1 MNVRMQPEWALARAP
16 ASVGNVAAGFDL
28 LGHTFT
34 GPCDEVLARRSTRPG
49 VRIAAITGSA
59 VALPREATR
68 NTAGVA
74 LLALLDA
81 LRPGFGIEIEI
92 RKGIAFGAGLGGS
105 AASSVAALVAA
116 NALLPEPLSREAL
129 YPHAISGEA
138 ASSGARHGDNVGPM
152 LLGGLTLT
160 TAERVLRVPVPPGL
174 HCAVVHPHYV
184 LETRRARAVL
194 TAPYALHDV
203 VRQNAH
209 LAQLL
214 AGCYRGDLELLREG
228 LHDVLVE
235 PRRAPLVPGFARVK
249 QALLDA
255 GALGGSLS
263 GAGPSVFAWC
273 RDVGNAQRAHEA
285 MRAAFRAE
293 GLDSE
298 GWVAPVE
305 GPAAEVVECG
315 S

>member
-1 MNVRMQPEWALARAP
+1 MSTSSAPAWAVARAP
-16 ASVGNVAAGFDL
+16 ASVGNVAAGFDV
-28 LGHTFT
+28 LGHSFD
-34 GPCDEVLARRSTRPG
+34 GPHDEVRVRRVPGRG

-59 VALPREATR
+59 VALPVDPER
-68 NTAGVA
+68 NTAGAA
-74 LLALLDA
+74 LLALLESVH
-81 LRPGFGIEIEI
+81 PGFGFEIEI

-116 NALLPEPLSREAL
+116 NALLPRPLARAAL
-129 YPHAISGEA
+129 YPYAVSGEA

-152 LLGGLTLT
+152 LLGGLALT
-160 TAERVLRVPVPPGL
+160 TAERALRIPVPPGL
-174 HCAVVHPHYV
+174 YCAVVHPHCV

-194 TAPYALHDV
+194 AAPYPLHEV
-203 VRQNAH
+203 VRQHAH

-214 AGCYRGDLELLREG
+214 AGCYRGDPELLRAG

-235 PRRAPLVPGFARVK
+235 PRRAPLVPGLARVK
-249 QALLDA
+249 QALADA

-273 RDVGNAQRAHEA
+273 VDRAGAEHACTA
-285 MRAAFRAE
+285 MRAAFAGA